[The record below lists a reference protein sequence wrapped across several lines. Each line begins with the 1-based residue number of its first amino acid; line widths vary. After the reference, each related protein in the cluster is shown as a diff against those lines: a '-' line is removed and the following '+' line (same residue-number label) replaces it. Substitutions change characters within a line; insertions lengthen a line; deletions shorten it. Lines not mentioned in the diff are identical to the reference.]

1 MTETTPDLSAKWP
14 FAIGLLALVI
24 LIFGFGVWSI
34 NAQLAGAIISH
45 GQVQVDQNRQVV
57 QHAAGGVVHK
67 IRAHDGD
74 LVSAGDVLIELDP
87 TLLKTDL
94 AIVQG
99 QLFEAMA
106 RRGRLEAERDLSN
119 HISFPHQLISAAIR
133 DPSVADL
140 SQGQSRLF
148 EARFTSRMQ
157 AREQLQRRR
166 SQIDLQIQGMVAQRV
181 AAVRQ
186 RDLVKGALIS
196 QHVLL
201 DRGLALSGRVLVLER
216 EHAALSGRIGELVA
230 AIAEAAGRQTD
241 LDLRMLTLDTQHRE
255 AAITQLRDL
264 HVAEADLA
272 QRRRALLERLE
283 RLNIRAPVGGIL
295 HDMTVFAERAVIR
308 AAEPLVYVVPQDRPL
323 RVVSRLHPSNVDEV
337 YVGQQ
342 VRLRF
347 SAFNGPKP
355 PEIYARVTRISADA
369 LTDQT
374 SGQPYYQI
382 HISPQQDS
390 LDTLSTLALVPGMP
404 IEAFIRTADQSPLA
418 YFLSP
423 LTRFFS
429 YALRES

>member
-1 MTETTPDLSAKWP
+1 MIDTTPNLSAKWP
-14 FAIGLLALVI
+14 FAIGLLALVL

-34 NAQLAGAIISH
+34 TAQLAVAIISH
-45 GQVQVDQNRQVV
+45 GKVQVDRNRQVV
-57 QHAAGGVVHK
+57 QHAVGGVVQK
-67 IRAHDGD
+67 IRARDGD
-74 LVSAGDVLIELDP
+74 LVSAGDILIELDP
-87 TLLKTDL
+87 TLLQTDL

-106 RRGRLEAERDLSN
+106 RRARLEAERDLFD
-119 HISFPHQLISAAIR
+119 HISFSHDLISAAIS

-166 SQIDLQIQGMVAQRV
+166 NQIDLQIQGIVAQRV
-181 AAVRQ
+181 AAERQ
-186 RDLVKGALIS
+186 RDLVEEALVG
-196 QHVLL
+196 QQALL
-201 DRGLALSGRVLVLER
+201 DRGLASSRRVLVLER
-216 EHAALSGRIGELVA
+216 ETAALSGRIGELVA
-230 AIAEAAGRQTD
+230 TIAEAAGRQTD
-241 LDLRMLTLDTQHRE
+241 LDLDMLTLNTQHRE

-264 HVAEADLA
+264 NLAEADLA
-272 QRRRALLERLE
+272 QRSRALLERLE
-283 RLNIRAPVGGIL
+283 RLYIRAPVGGIL

-337 YVGQQ
+337 YVGQK

-355 PEIYARVTRISADA
+355 PEIFAHVTRISADA

-374 SGQPYYQI
+374 SGQPYYQV

-390 LDTLSTLALVPGMP
+390 LDILSTLALVPGMP
-404 IEAFIRTADQSPLA
+404 VEAFIRTADQSPLN
-418 YFLSP
+418 YLLSP
-423 LTRFFS
+423 LSRFFS
-429 YALRES
+429 YALKES